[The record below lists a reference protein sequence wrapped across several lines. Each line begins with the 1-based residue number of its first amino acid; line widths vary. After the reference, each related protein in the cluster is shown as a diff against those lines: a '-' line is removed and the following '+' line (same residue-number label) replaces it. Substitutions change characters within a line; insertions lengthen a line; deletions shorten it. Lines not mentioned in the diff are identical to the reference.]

1 MRSLSKNEFE
11 QSLYSTG
18 VHIQQSRYD
27 LKQFYRIMTSSTHYD
42 KKNDHS
48 FLFFFIC
55 VRVLHKWFNLQREK
69 LDMKKGLNRKI
80 EELQI
85 KTTQFDLWNH
95 STFSDKLHWLWLVK
109 FWWIFYL
116 FVMIWL
122 FFVAFENRPAWTR
135 KNEHIRFY
143 GFQEIKFK
151 FN

>member
-27 LKQFYRIMTSSTHYD
+27 LKQFYRIITSSTHYD
-42 KKNDHS
+42 KKMIIHFFY
-48 FLFFFIC
+48 FLFAFVFYIND
-55 VRVLHKWFNLQREK
+55 LTSREEN
-69 LDMKKGLNRKI
+69 MKKGLNRKI

-122 FFVAFENRPAWTR
+122 FFVAFKNQPAWTR
-135 KNEHIRFY
+135 KNEYIRFY